1 MTMNSSWSS
10 RLTCIFV
17 RPYVLW
23 GAAALTAGLAVKWI
37 FENEELQSPAKP
49 MLGFLPTLLAICFV
63 VAFVKDVRKL
73 DEMRRQIHLQAAA
86 IAFLLTVILTFVL
99 DGLKSAGIYRATLND
114 LDTAT
119 VLIWAAALIFLSLRY
134 R

>member
-1 MTMNSSWSS
+1 
-10 RLTCIFV
+10 V

-37 FENEELQSPAKP
+37 FEHEELHSPAKP

-99 DGLKSAGIYRATLND
+99 DGLKSAGIYAATLND
-114 LDTAT
+114 LETAT

>member
-1 MTMNSSWSS
+1 MNMNPSWSS
-10 RLTCIFV
+10 RLTCIFA
-17 RPYVLW
+17 RPFVLW
-23 GAAALTAGLAVKWI
+23 GAAALAAGLAVKWI
-37 FENEELQSPAKP
+37 FRHVEVSSPARP
-49 MLGFLPTLLAICFV
+49 MIGFLPALLAIFFV

-73 DEMRRQIHLQAAA
+73 DEMRRGIHLQAAA
-86 IAFLLTVILTFVL
+86 ISFLLTVILTFVF
-99 DGLKSAGIYRATLND
+99 DGLKTAEIYSATLSD

>member
-1 MTMNSSWSS
+1 MTTNSTWSS

-37 FENEELQSPAKP
+37 SEHEELHSPAKP
-49 MLGFLPTLLAICFV
+49 MLGFLPALLAICFV
-63 VAFVKDVRKL
+63 VAFVKDVRRL

-99 DGLKSAGIYRATLND
+99 DGLKSAGIYAATLND
-114 LDTAT
+114 LDTGT

>member
-1 MTMNSSWSS
+1 MTTNSSWSS

-37 FENEELQSPAKP
+37 FEHEELHSPAKP
-49 MLGFLPTLLAICFV
+49 MLGFLPALLAICFV
-63 VAFVKDVRKL
+63 VAFVKDVQRL

-99 DGLKSAGIYRATLND
+99 DGLKSAGIYGATLND

>member
-1 MTMNSSWSS
+1 MTTNSSWSS

-37 FENEELQSPAKP
+37 FEHEELHSPAKP
-49 MLGFLPTLLAICFV
+49 MLGFLPALLAICFV
-63 VAFVKDVRKL
+63 VAFVKDVRRL

-99 DGLKSAGIYRATLND
+99 DGLKSAGIYAATLND
-114 LDTAT
+114 LDTGT

>member
-1 MTMNSSWSS
+1 MTTNSSWNS

-17 RPYVLW
+17 KPYVLW

-37 FENEELQSPAKP
+37 FEHEELHSPAKLI
-49 MLGFLPTLLAICFV
+49 LGFLPALLAICFV

-99 DGLKSAGIYRATLND
+99 DGLKSAGIYGATLND

-119 VLIWAAALIFLSLRY
+119 VFIWAAALIFLSLRY

>member
-1 MTMNSSWSS
+1 MTTNSSWGS
-10 RLTCIFV
+10 RLTCVFV

-37 FENEELQSPAKP
+37 FEHEELHSPAKP

-99 DGLKSAGIYRATLND
+99 DGLKSAGIYAATLND
-114 LDTAT
+114 LETAT

>member
-1 MTMNSSWSS
+1 MTTNPSWSS

-37 FENEELQSPAKP
+37 FEHEELHSPAKP

-99 DGLKSAGIYRATLND
+99 DGLKSAGIYRATLSD

>member
-1 MTMNSSWSS
+1 LE
-10 RLTCIFV
+10 LTFDV

-37 FENEELQSPAKP
+37 FEHEELHSPAKP
-49 MLGFLPTLLAICFV
+49 MLGFLPALLAICFV
-63 VAFVKDVRKL
+63 VAFVKDVQRL

-99 DGLKSAGIYRATLND
+99 DGLKSAGIYGATLND